1 MRIFVIDWHA
11 IDMQND
17 VSQIEAMDHEV
28 CGTAHHEPDQ
38 AVDAIRSTDPDVVV
52 AWANRRP
59 EMTVKVLRRA
69 LDVGEEPAPLPTIFV
84 DADEQD
90 RDALRSCAAPALF
103 ADVGGLEDALGEM
116 KRDIKK
122 AHKALEHAQ
131 EKGNVRGPLAEEA

>member
-11 IDMQND
+11 IDVQND

-28 CGTAHHEPDQ
+28 CGTAHHDRDQ
-38 AVDAIRSTDPDVVV
+38 AVEAIRRTDPDVVV

-59 EMTVKVLRRA
+59 EMTVNVLRRV
-69 LDVGEEPAPLPTIFV
+69 LEVGEEPAPLPTVFV
-84 DADEQD
+84 DAGEQD

-103 ADVGGLEDALGEM
+103 SDVGDLEDTLTEM

-122 AHKALEHAQ
+122 AHKALEHAR
-131 EKGNVRGPLAEEA
+131 EKGNVEGPLAEEA